1 MKCKNDD
8 NNDEIKNFK
17 MHNFYI
23 AIVNNEKNMMRYKT
37 VFNQVFM
44 KKKENKNLKI

>member
-8 NNDEIKNFK
+8 NNDEIKIFK

-23 AIVNNEKNMMRYKT
+23 AIVNNEK
-37 VFNQVFM
+37 Q
-44 KKKENKNLKI
+44 I